1 MEQVTVVTGGT
12 SGIGLATAR
21 RLAETGQVVVVGRNP
36 QALEQLRDEGFDAQQ
51 ADVAVTADW
60 QRLADHLRR
69 RYGSITGLVH
79 NAGIAPIS
87 PLTATSDRDL
97 DRVYA
102 TNVRSVLVG
111 TRELWDLLVAGRAGV
126 VVVSSVAAVVG
137 QDRSAAYVASK
148 GAAVALTRALA
159 IEFAPHG
166 VRVNSVCPGT
176 TWTPMLERHFGSLPD
191 GDSVAEHSARR
202 IPLGRLLTPEDIAPT
217 IVHLLDATASG
228 AMTGTNVVVDGGLT
242 ASFDY
247 GNAFAG
253 GGGE

>member
-1 MEQVTVVTGGT
+1 MEQVTVVTGGA

-21 RLAETGQVVVVGRNP
+21 RLAETGRVVVVDRDP
-36 QALEQLRDEGFDAQQ
+36 QALESVRDEGFDLQRL
-51 ADVAVTADW
+51 DVSVTADW
-60 QRLADHLRR
+60 QRLAGHLKQS
-69 RYGSITGLVH
+69 YGSITGLVH

-87 PLTATSDRDL
+87 PLTATSDEDL

-102 TNVRSVLVG
+102 TNLRSVLVG
-111 TRELWDLLVAGRAGV
+111 TRELWDLLVAGRGGIV
-126 VVVSSVAAVVG
+126 VVASVAAVVG

-148 GAAVALTRALA
+148 GAAVAVTRALA
-159 IEFAPHG
+159 IELAPHG

-176 TWTPMLERHFGSLPD
+176 TWTPMLERHFGSLPG

-228 AMTGTNVVVDGGLT
+228 AMTGSNVVIDGGLT

-253 GGGE
+253 GGEE